1 MSNFQ
6 QYLKYEQDLIQ
17 GDQIG
22 RFLDDLINLEAHCD
36 FLKWSSPEKWLYFQ
50 LLFSSFYMLTKTN
63 SFQNMVLVEGV
74 LMFQKLFDVDVLDF

>member
-6 QYLKYEQDLIQ
+6 QYLKCEQDLIQ

-36 FLKWSSPEKWLYFQ
+36 FFLNEVAQRNGNIFSYF
-50 LLFSSFYMLTKTN
+50 
-63 SFQNMVLVEGV
+63 FQV
-74 LMFQKLFDVDVLDF
+74 FKC